1 MSQILQVHAFLQHS
15 FPLNENLIPASLRD
29 DLIHQRTQIP
39 YHNIPIHRDGMTGQ
53 VVDPD
58 VNFKRSCATATS
70 CGINTANTRVEPTI
84 MKSIHE
90 ISKQALHSTKT
101 EFNKWSCIRKSPD
114 CSSDLPTVPSI
125 TDELL
130 KMASEDVVQNWCFPK
145 GYFLRLTAQI
155 NEAGTFL
162 LPKRETITF
171 FKRRIR
177 SCKARES
184 YATIE
189 DTSTPLPTLT
199 KLIQNPALNW
209 NFELDTFQKRA
220 ILCLENNKTVFVSA
234 HTSSGKT
241 VIAEYACAI
250 CLRRGSRVIYT
261 SPVKALSNQKF
272 HDFRERFGENV
283 GLITGDI
290 KLAQEASLLV
300 MTTEILYNM
309 LCNASEIIKNL
320 EIVILDEVHYINNP
334 DRGYVWEQIMIMLPK
349 HILLVMLSA
358 TVPNNYEIADWL
370 GRVRGCE
377 IHVIATDKRP
387 VPLEYYLYT
396 SMTEQYTSHL
406 HLIVD
411 KDGHFIDSG
420 YQAAA
425 SSKKSGGPPY
435 STPACRGKD
444 AFIMHTKNTW
454 LGFVNL
460 LKEQNLMPAIAFAFS
475 RSSVE
480 TLAKNLSSV
489 DLTSKSEKQQITK
502 FFSTITG
509 RLRKCDRKLA
519 SVKFLHDLT
528 RRGLA
533 VHHSGMLPMLKET
546 VELLFRAGLVKILFA
561 TETVSTG
568 VNTPARCVVFTSLE
582 KFDGHKRRSLDSS
595 EFTQMAGRAG
605 RRGIDAKGLVI
616 ILVSTIE
623 KSLKSSVTGL
633 PTESL
638 LRNMILGRQTE
649 LISRFRVTYSMIL
662 NLHRSSSLT
671 PQDIMKRS
679 FMEAASHR
687 WETKQRQHLSVLNK
701 KLSETTKI
709 ISHNN
714 TDDNINNI
722 TIQTSTIAI
731 STSTEITSDSFK
743 SLIDSLDVQVK
754 CPHNGVECCD
764 SICQYYQLC
773 YKYRQLTNSIIST
786 LDVKYAQRLQQ
797 IFCPGRL
804 ILLQLMISES
814 VWLVPAVIINYHWKT
829 RNNDAENQI
838 MLNVILWEL
847 PINLPNSLRLI
858 KKQEDE
864 QSSSSSSELVLVVS
878 GSDTVTSEQMN
889 NNKDTNY
896 YEYDEI
902 EEKILRNSINE
913 GRTTT
918 IPVPP
923 HLMPV
928 FVPSSLDDGYSRLT
942 RQSVPLSDSLVRICD
957 QIVTFQDMGHNLIDD
972 DNSKVH
978 LNTSELLLQSIKRL
992 FIIQRKDDTKLL
1004 SVDGN
1009 DHQFDQHL
1017 QVINLSL
1024 FNCVNSI
1031 VPQESSLTS
1040 AVYYTTLRNTPKQM
1054 DFKKDLNLV
1063 MDKEDICLF
1072 DEYSTLN
1079 DQLTISLANGTITAF
1094 NSTNLLKCPDLLQ
1107 HLKLVHQTIRRKFA
1121 IKIIENNLANYQLQL
1136 SNEYTGRL
1144 SVLKEL
1150 GFIDSATQSYCLSF
1164 KGFFACELTSKEVL
1178 LTQLLI
1184 DGFINDLLA
1193 PDIAA
1198 VLSAF
1203 SNELRAQDFTP
1214 EKTTSYYL
1222 KELIDSINCT
1232 ASTTTTNYTNNFN
1245 LHKDLECIPRH
1256 LLLVFKNVLTR
1267 AYELEK
1273 LQRLHKLTDPY
1284 LESRL
1289 DLRIVPLVYKWAN
1302 GYSFSATISKCDM
1315 PEGSIIKSLLQLDE
1329 LIRHIS
1335 GACRQFGNHILSLKI
1350 DEARDLIHRDIVCSP
1365 SLYVLQDMKLAKDD

>member
-1 MSQILQVHAFLQHS
+1 MSQILQVHAFLEHS
-15 FPLNENLIPASLRD
+15 FSKNENLIPDSLKH

-39 YHNIPIHRDGMTGQ
+39 YHNIPIHRDGMTGKI
-53 VVDPD
+53 VDPD

-70 CGINTANTRVEPTI
+70 CAINTANTRVEPTI

-90 ISKQALHSTKT
+90 IRRQALRSTKT
-101 EFNKWSCIRKSPD
+101 EFNLWSCIRKSPD
-114 CSSDLPTVPSI
+114 CSGDLPTVPSI
-125 TDELL
+125 IDELL
-130 KMASEDVVQNWCFPK
+130 RMASEDVVQNWCFPK

-171 FKRRIR
+171 LKRRIR
-177 SCKARES
+177 SCKPRES

-189 DTSTPLPTLT
+189 DTATPLPTLT

-209 NFELDTFQKRA
+209 DFELDTFQKRA

-387 VPLEYYLYT
+387 VPLEHYLYT
-396 SMTEQYTSHL
+396 GMTEQHTSHL

-425 SSKKSGGPPY
+425 LSKNTGGPLY
-435 STPACRGKD
+435 RTPACRGKD

-533 VHHSGMLPMLKET
+533 VHHSGMLPILKET

-582 KFDGHKRRSLDSS
+582 KFDGHIRRSLDPS

-616 ILVSTIE
+616 ILVSTIG

-638 LRNMILGRQTE
+638 LRNMILGRQTR

-701 KLSETTKI
+701 KINETTKI

-714 TDDNINNI
+714 NTDNNI
-722 TIQTSTIAI
+722 SNIIIQTSTITI
-731 STSTEITSDSFK
+731 STSIEGTSDSFK

-754 CPHNGVECCD
+754 CPHDGVECCD
-764 SICQYYQLC
+764 SIGQYYQLC

-804 ILLQLMISES
+804 ILLQLIVNKS

-829 RNNDAENQI
+829 KNNDAGNQI

-847 PINLPNSLRLI
+847 PANLPNSLTVI
-858 KKQEDE
+858 KKQEDG
-864 QSSSSSSELVLVVS
+864 QSSSSELVLAVS
-878 GSDTVTSEQMN
+878 GSDTVTYEQMN
-889 NNKDTNY
+889 NNKNTNY
-896 YEYDEI
+896 HEYDEI
-902 EEKILRNSINE
+902 EEEILRNSISE

-928 FVPSSLDDGYSRLT
+928 FVPFSLCDGYSRLT

-957 QIVTFQDMGHNLIDD
+957 RIVTFQDMEYNLVDD
-972 DNSKVH
+972 
-978 LNTSELLLQSIKRL
+978 ELLLQSIKQL
-992 FIIQRKDDTKLL
+992 IIRRKDDTKLL
-1004 SVDGN
+1004 SVDVN
-1009 DHQFDQHL
+1009 NHQFDQHL
-1017 QVINLSL
+1017 QVINLAL

-1031 VPQESSLTS
+1031 VPQESALTS
-1040 AVYYTTLRNTPKQM
+1040 AVYYTTLINTPKQM

-1063 MDKEDICLF
+1063 MDDEDICLF

-1079 DQLTISLANGTITAF
+1079 DQLTIPLANGTITAF
-1094 NSTNLLKCPDLLQ
+1094 SSTNLLKCPNLLQ

-1121 IKIIENNLANYQLQL
+1121 INSIENNLANCQLQL

-1178 LTQLLI
+1178 LTQLLL
-1184 DGFINDLLA
+1184 DGFIDDLLA

-1203 SNELRAQDFTP
+1203 SNELRAQDLTP

-1222 KELIDSINCT
+1222 KELIASINCT
-1232 ASTTTTNYTNNFN
+1232 ASTTTTNYTSNFN

-1256 LLLVFKNVLTR
+1256 LLLVFKNILTR
-1267 AYELEK
+1267 ASELET
-1273 LQRLHKLTDPY
+1273 LQRLHNLTDPY

-1289 DLRIVPLVYKWAN
+1289 DLRIVPVVYKWAN
-1302 GYSFSATISKCDM
+1302 GYSFSATISKCDI
-1315 PEGSIIKSLLQLDE
+1315 PEGSLIKSLLQLDE

-1365 SLYVLQDMKLAKDD
+1365 SLYVLQDIKLAKDD